1 MAAYVLSFITI
12 CFTYRLVYQKVCNL
26 FTFLTLWILYLSL
39 YKVGQTFLYFQWD
52 IMLLESGFITIIVAP
67 IIYTKNRS
75 TTPKDQIC
83 FWLVKWL
90 LFRLM
95 FASGV
100 VKLTSKCSQW
110 WGLSGIHF
118 YCIPHSN
125 YQGSPI
131 NYVCISLSSAT
142 SFRVT
147 VHSDTI
153 CMVPLPVA
161 YLVSQAVNSGN
172 LRHWNYTTIF
182 VFHAFSQ
189 TASYFVLWP
198 GQTKILCAKMSK
210 ELKY

>member
-1 MAAYVLSFITI
+1 M
-12 CFTYRLVYQKVCNL
+12 YQKVCNL

-67 IIYTKNRS
+67 IIYTENRS

-118 YCIPHSN
+118 YYISHSN
-125 YQGSPI
+125 YQGSPM
-131 NYVCISLSSAT
+131 NHVYISLSSAT

-147 VHSDTI
+147 VHSNSI
-153 CMVPLPVA
+153 CLVPLPVA
-161 YLVSQAVNSGN
+161 YLVSQAVSSGN
-172 LRHWNYTTIF
+172 LCH
-182 VFHAFSQ
+182 
-189 TASYFVLWP
+189 
-198 GQTKILCAKMSK
+198 
-210 ELKY
+210 